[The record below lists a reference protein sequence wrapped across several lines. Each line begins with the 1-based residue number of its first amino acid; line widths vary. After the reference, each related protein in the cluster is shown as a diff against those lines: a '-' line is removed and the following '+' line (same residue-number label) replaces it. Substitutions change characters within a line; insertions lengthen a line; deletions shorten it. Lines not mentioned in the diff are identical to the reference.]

1 MKFWQSIAFAE
12 TDQLHGICALAEEL
26 GFEGV
31 ALAEHLVTP
40 QTINSAYPYTP
51 DGKVWWDPT
60 THWFDNFVLAGALA
74 ARTSRIKFVNSV
86 VILPLRDPATA
97 AKAIA
102 TAAYLSDNRI
112 VLGVGVGWM
121 KEEFELTGQNFHDRG
136 KRMDE
141 MIEVMRLLWT
151 GEMVE
156 HHGTFF
162 DFPPMQ
168 MSPGPT
174 QRVPIVIGGQSD
186 AALRRAARNDGWFG
200 ADAYQPDVLLPLL
213 DKLAGYRREYGREN
227 EPFEILVG
235 LGVPPTVDLLKR
247 LRDRGATAF
256 VNVPWYYQGTPTST
270 LEWKRAAMEK
280 LRDELMVPLSES
292 E

>member
-1 MKFWQSIAFAE
+1 M
-12 TDQLHGICALAEEL
+12 
-26 GFEGV
+26 
-31 ALAEHLVTP
+31 
-40 QTINSAYPYTP
+40 
-51 DGKVWWDPT
+51 
-60 THWFDNFVLAGALA
+60 LAGALA

-97 AKAIA
+97 AKAVA

-141 MIEVMRLLWT
+141 MIEVMRLLWS
-151 GEMVE
+151 GEMIE
-156 HHGTFF
+156 HHGRFF

-168 MSPGPT
+168 MSPAPT

-213 DKLAGYRREYGREN
+213 DKLAGYRREYGTEN
-227 EPFEILVG
+227 AAVRSARRAWACRRRSI
-235 LGVPPTVDLLKR
+235 LLKR

-270 LEWKRAAMEK
+270 IEWKRAAMEK
-280 LRDELMVPLSES
+280 LRDELITPLSEGQ
-292 E
+292 